1 MKPTTGYY
9 VQKLYGQNTGDH
21 YIPSQINLDN
31 QDNRVKLRVGS
42 SIVRDSKTGD
52 VIVKLVN
59 LLPVSVET
67 EVQLLGIDGI
77 QPSAT
82 RTVLAGAPETTPLPV
97 TDMVEAGTNFKQQL
111 PAYSFTVIR
120 LKTK

>member
-1 MKPTTGYY
+1 
-9 VQKLYGQNTGDH
+9 
-21 YIPSQINLDN
+21 
-31 QDNRVKLRVGS
+31 VKLRIGS

-67 EVQLLGIDGI
+67 EIQLPGIGSV
-77 QPSAT
+77 QPSAV
-82 RTVLAGAPETTPLPV
+82 RTVLAGVPESTPLPV
-97 TDMVEAGTNFKQQL
+97 TDTIEVGANFKQQL